1 MNIYR
6 LKYTNKIDAISDL
19 IIKKVINKDQENING
34 TESMVECEIIN
45 DGAHYNIMTTDT
57 LVFESEVFPKN
68 PKFKFAD

>member
-19 IIKKVINKDQENING
+19 IIKKVINKDQEYING
-34 TESMVECEIIN
+34 TESVVECSMSES
-45 DGAHYNIMTTDT
+45 GKHYNVMTFDT
-57 LVFESEVFPKN
+57 IFFDSEVFPKN